1 MPLNIDTSYYSTG
14 TATVEADG
22 TTVTG
27 QSTAWLQAVRAGDLF
42 GTHVG
47 DPVRIASVDSNTQLT
62 LAYPWKG
69 PAQTESAYEIQFTPY
84 DTGYQ
89 AAVRQLLTTL
99 ASGNVEALAELTG
112 EYNALPIFLGPGAMG
127 LISKEELVNG
137 VHFDVQVDDL
147 AGRAAYD
154 DRPEGYTVLVAD
166 VGDGRSAIY
175 MKNSAATGDWSD
187 PAYITGPVGPL
198 PDVTVG
204 ATNTLEPGSS
214 ATVTGTPTAGGI
226 ELEFGI
232 PEGRGAK
239 YAGEY
244 DPGTTYELDDA
255 VLYNGSTWIALQ
267 ETTGNA
273 PPVLPTTSNAYWSLL
288 ARQGTDGAG
297 TGDVVGPNG
306 GVSDGEMPLFDGATG
321 KLLKASGVVPGGTG
335 LAILGSENAEEAKEN
350 LGISDCVFPAVQMK
364 TTLLSSGAEDEN
376 IREIGNV
383 FYDPADASFP
393 YKMSYSGHTGA
404 YAENNVYVF
413 GAKSADGLNWVKT
426 GKLVISRS
434 SEDPYIVKSGN
445 TFYLYVEDKEVVPFR
460 NIRLY
465 TATDFDG
472 PWTDMGDV
480 LVYNGA
486 SWESGDVSSPVVWKE
501 GATWH
506 MLYEGRRETA
516 PWQSGAIGHATSA
529 DGVTWVKDAANPI
542 ITGWQTAR
550 GPAGWAQ
557 WLVPDDIKIYD
568 GSYYLYFHGVHHTP
582 RVDGSGTNRWG
593 CGVLVSDDLIAWRD
607 PLGSSI
613 VSPANDTLMPFTLN
627 GRMYLTGSR
636 GGDGVQLYSPQKTAR
651 NSMNALLLP
660 GDAPALPAYTFVNLP
675 MSICYSD
682 TMNGWSA
689 TENRWYVNAGG
700 RYRIDVKAYCPAP
713 NASLFSVQAL
723 INGTEPYNLGSIPAN
738 SGGGVMSG
746 SDTVYLSQGD
756 YVQIRAYSGE
766 AVASGGVW
774 AKLNIDLA

>member
-14 TATVEADG
+14 TATVAADG

-89 AAVRQLLTTL
+89 AAVRQLLTML

-154 DRPEGYTVLVAD
+154 DRLEGYTVLVAD

-239 YAGEY
+239 YTGEY

-273 PPVLPTTSNAYWSLL
+273 PPVLPTTSNTYWSLL

-306 GVSDGEMPLFDGATG
+306 ATNDHVALFDGTTG
-321 KLLKASGVVPGGTG
+321 KLLKDGFSVSSFMRTVLDDADAATARGTLELGTAATQNSSAFATAAQGVKADNAQPALGYTPANKAGDTFTGPVAVRAGT
-335 LAILGSENAEEAKEN
+335 SW
-350 LGISDCVFPAVQMK
+350 VQWEMQSYGW
-364 TTLLSSGAEDEN
+364 SSGYRGWAQYLDSS
-376 IREIGNV
+376 GDLS
-383 FYDPADASFP
+383 FY
-393 YKMSYSGHTGA
+393 SYNFNTGA
-404 YAENNVYVF
+404 YIGRPLMITQSGNVYVS
-413 GAKSADGLNWVKT
+413 GTLAK
-426 GKLVISRS
+426 
-434 SEDPYIVKSGN
+434 
-445 TFYLYVEDKEVVPFR
+445 
-460 NIRLY
+460 
-465 TATDFDG
+465 
-472 PWTDMGDV
+472 
-480 LVYNGA
+480 
-486 SWESGDVSSPVVWKE
+486 
-501 GATWH
+501 
-506 MLYEGRRETA
+506 
-516 PWQSGAIGHATSA
+516 
-529 DGVTWVKDAANPI
+529 
-542 ITGWQTAR
+542 
-550 GPAGWAQ
+550 
-557 WLVPDDIKIYD
+557 
-568 GSYYLYFHGVHHTP
+568 
-582 RVDGSGTNRWG
+582 GSGTFLIDHPLDPANRDLAHG
-593 CGVLVSDDLIAWRD
+593 FVEAPRYDLIYRGTVALVNGRATVD
-607 PLGSSI
+607 IDAASNMSPGTFAALTTNAVVASLQNQSGFAAVRPEPVAGGSFDI
-613 VSPANDTLMPFTLN
+613 VSVDPT
-627 GRMYLTGSR
+627 
-636 GGDGVQLYSPQKTAR
+636 
-651 NSMNALLLP
+651 
-660 GDAPALPAYTFVNLP
+660 
-675 MSICYSD
+675 C
-682 TMNGWSA
+682 
-689 TENRWYVNAGG
+689 
-700 RYRIDVKAYCPAP
+700 
-713 NASLFSVQAL
+713 
-723 INGTEPYNLGSIPAN
+723 
-738 SGGGVMSG
+738 
-746 SDTVYLSQGD
+746 SDTVAWVVIAERNDAFVKHMDDNCDAEGRF
-756 YVQIRAYSGE
+756 IPERE
-766 AVASGGVW
+766 
-774 AKLNIDLA
+774 KPE